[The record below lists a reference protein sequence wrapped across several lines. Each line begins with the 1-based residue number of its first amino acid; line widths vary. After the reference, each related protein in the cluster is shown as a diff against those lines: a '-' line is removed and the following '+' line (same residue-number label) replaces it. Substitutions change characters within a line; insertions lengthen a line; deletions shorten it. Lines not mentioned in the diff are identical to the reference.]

1 MAIPSS
7 LLRNLNIEAQMGRGA
22 GDSLRSKKMSEIMRS
37 MPRQAARIG
46 TMAPIQ
52 ERPDTSLQQG
62 LGDLAKSIKAAS
74 DMKKERAATA
84 AFEQLYNQP
93 MVVDPAMQNMSGPD
107 MMEMPMVRPQPTGMD
122 VMSLAMQFPGTKAS
136 ANAMKMG
143 QIMNAQEQNQA
154 MNDYRDRQLAQQE
167 RMKRMDVERL
177 QAQNFTMMPLEQ
189 QKEQY
194 PNVDHRT
201 TRLMVNGYN
210 QVKPTPV
217 QDLETKQALRKS
229 SAPVVNVDTKG
240 RTAEAEAEGT
250 SLVKFNNEIDTAAM
264 ASEKNMTENLML
276 AKSMNDQTG
285 ENDQLPSAL
294 KTKMGSWLIWAGMS
308 PRLVDQRLG
317 NVQNGQQF
325 QSLIFDQLLKKM
337 MMQKGPQTKE
347 DQAIMLKTLPGLGVG
362 RRARDFLLR
371 AAIAVAQR
379 DIDKANFWASHKEQ
393 NGTRKGAV
401 KAYFAHEKG
410 MPLFGRNPTS
420 NRFVFFNEY
429 REKMSRLGMDA
440 SEIRSTWK
448 SKYGKSI

>member
-7 LLRNLNIEAQMGRGA
+7 LLRNLNIEAQMSGGGA
-22 GDSLRSKKMSEIMRS
+22 SLRSKKMNEIMKS

-46 TMAPIQ
+46 TQAPIQ
-52 ERPDTSLQQG
+52 ERPDTGLRQG
-62 LGDLAKSIKAAS
+62 LGDLAKSFTAIS

-93 MVVDPAMQNMSGPD
+93 AVVDPAMQNITGPD
-107 MMEMPMVRPQPTGMD
+107 MMEMPMVKPQPSGMD
-122 VMSLAMQFPGTKAS
+122 VMKLAIQHPGTKAG

-143 QIMNAQEQNQA
+143 QLMNAQNQTEK
-154 MNDYRDRQLAQQE
+154 MNDYRDRQLSQQE
-167 RMKRMDVERL
+167 RLKNIDIERVK
-177 QAQNFTMMPLEQ
+177 AQNFTMMPLEQ
-189 QKEQY
+189 QMQLY
-194 PNVDHRT
+194 PKVDPKT
-201 TRLMVNGYN
+201 TRLMINGYGN
-210 QVKPTPV
+210 VKP
-217 QDLETKQALRKS
+217 QNIESLETKQLLRKS

-240 RTAEAEAEGT
+240 RTAEAEEEGK

-285 ENDQLPSAL
+285 ENDQLPSGL

-308 PRLVDQRLG
+308 PKLVDERLG
-317 NVQNGQQF
+317 NVQDGQQF

-362 RRARDFLLR
+362 RKARDFLLR

-379 DIDKANFWASHKEQ
+379 DIDKANFWGSHKEKM
-393 NGTRKGAV
+393 GTRKGAV